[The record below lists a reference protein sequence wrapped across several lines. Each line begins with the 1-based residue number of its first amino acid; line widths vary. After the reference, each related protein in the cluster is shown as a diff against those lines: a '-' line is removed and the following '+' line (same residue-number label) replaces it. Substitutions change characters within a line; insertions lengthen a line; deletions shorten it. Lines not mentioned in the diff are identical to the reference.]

1 MSGKIEEN
9 VRKCMGEKVKENGF
23 EIEYVEFVKEGENNI
38 LRIVLDKPNEIVDVD
53 DCEKISRLVEDD
65 VDKYIS
71 KEYILEVSS
80 PGVER
85 QLKNIDLYQKYIGSE
100 IFVKL
105 YKKIEQGKEITGI
118 LESVNLEDNTI
129 NLKLNTKNIIT
140 IELDRISSAHTVYD
154 FENTLK
160 EKKPVNLN
168 KLNKFNKK

>member
-1 MSGKIEEN
+1 MGVKIEE
-9 VRKCMGEKVKENGF
+9 KVKSVIKEKIEENGF
-23 EIEYVEFVKEGENNI
+23 EIEYVEFVKEGENDI
-38 LRIVLDKPNEIVDVD
+38 LRIVLDRLDSTVDVD

-65 VDKYIS
+65 VDKLIS

-85 QLKNIDLYQKYIGSE
+85 QLKNIDLYEKYLGSE

-105 YKKIEQGKEITGI
+105 YKKIEEGKELTGI
-118 LESVNLEDNTI
+118 LEKVNRDSNTI
-129 NLKLNTKNIIT
+129 SLKLEKKTVELELTQIT
-140 IELDRISSAHTVYD
+140 SAHTVYD
-154 FENTLK
+154 FEGTLK